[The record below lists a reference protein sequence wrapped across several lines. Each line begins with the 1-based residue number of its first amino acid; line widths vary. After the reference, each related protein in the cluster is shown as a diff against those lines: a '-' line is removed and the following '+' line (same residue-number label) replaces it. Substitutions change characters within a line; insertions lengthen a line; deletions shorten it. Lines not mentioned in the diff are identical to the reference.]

1 MRHAL
6 ASVLALVLALV
17 PAAWPG
23 AARASAGPESLQPLA
38 SAVQAMAGAELQL
51 RGQGRLRFLGLGV
64 YDASLWTARDFRAS
78 RFDAHPFVLELTYLR
93 DFADTDIARA
103 SLEQMRR
110 HGAFDEAQA
119 GRWQAQLVEAL
130 PSVRKGERL
139 AGVHRPGRGVSFFH
153 QGQPVGEVADPQ
165 FARLFFAIWLG
176 EATSAPALRQ
186 ALLAGVAP

>member
-1 MRHAL
+1 MRHTLAL
-6 ASVLALVLALV
+6 ASALSLALALG
-17 PAAWPG
+17 PG
-23 AARASAGPESLQPLA
+23 ATWSRAASASPQPLA
-38 SAVQAMAGAELQL
+38 PAVQAMAGAELQP
-51 RGQGRLRFLGLGV
+51 RGHGRLRFLGLSV

-78 RFDAHPFVLELTYLR
+78 RFEEHPFALELIYLR
-93 DFADTDIARA
+93 DFADTEIARA

-110 HGAFDEAQA
+110 HGTFDEAQA
-119 GRWQAQLVEAL
+119 GRWQAQLVAAL